1 MAKKSIKIQLSENNI
16 LDEFDVKS
24 LKLFTRGRITKKK
37 RNLFLTYKKL
47 FQKNEVREIYICDKK
62 RNG

>member
-37 RNLFLTYKKL
+37 G
-47 FQKNEVREIYICDKK
+47 IYF
-62 RNG
+62 